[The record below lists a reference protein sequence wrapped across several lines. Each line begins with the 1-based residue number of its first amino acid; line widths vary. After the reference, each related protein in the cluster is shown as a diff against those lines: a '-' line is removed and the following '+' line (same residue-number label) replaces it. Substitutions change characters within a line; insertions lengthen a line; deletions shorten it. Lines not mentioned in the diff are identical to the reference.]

1 MSELIGACL
10 IGQSGGPT
18 AVINSSAYGVI
29 KTALGKKCITKVLAA
44 QHGIRGILDD
54 SIIDMGKEDAETLE
68 LMLTTPASLIRSCR
82 YKLKDFRE
90 DDTDYKRI
98 LEIFKKYNIRY
109 FFYNG
114 GNDSMDTCNKISEY
128 MATQDYECR
137 IIGVPKTIDND
148 LVGTDHCPGFGSSA
162 KYIALSVAEVIKDV
176 HVYDRDAIV
185 VIEVMGRHAG
195 WLAGAAALSKICCE
209 GPAFVY
215 LPEVPFDMDQFF
227 EDLDEF
233 HKHHKRI
240 VLVFSEGIKDKHG
253 KFISEYGINDL
264 NIIDE
269 FGHSQLG
276 GLAATMSN
284 IIRAKTGSKVR
295 GIELSLL
302 QRCASH
308 AASKTDRDEAAMAG
322 AFAVEAAVSGET
334 GKMVGFRRD
343 TKYGI
348 YKCTPILVDLKD
360 VANAEKVVPRE
371 WINEEGNNVTDEFIE
386 YVVPLIQGELE
397 TPYEHG
403 MPKYARLK
411 RIPAETVNE

>member
-54 SIIDMGKEDAETLE
+54 DLIDMGKEDAETLE

-98 LEIFKKYNIRY
+98 LEIFKKYDIRY

-227 EDLDEF
+227 KDL
-233 HKHHKRI
+233 
-240 VLVFSEGIKDKHG
+240 
-253 KFISEYGINDL
+253 
-264 NIIDE
+264 DE

-308 AASKTDRDEAAMAG
+308 AGSKTDRDEAAMAG

-360 VANAEKVVPRE
+360 VANAEKCVPRE

-411 RIPAETVNE
+411 RIPAEPVNE

>member
-29 KTALGKKCITKVLAA
+29 KAALGKKCITKVLAA
-44 QHGIRGILDD
+44 QHGIRGVLDD
-54 SIIDMGKEDAETLE
+54 NIIDMGKEDAETLE

-148 LVGTDHCPGFGSSA
+148 LNLTDHCPGFGSSA

-215 LPEVPFDMDQFF
+215 LPEVVFDMDQFF
-227 EDLDEF
+227 KDLDEF

-240 VLVFSEGIKDKHG
+240 VIVFSEGIRDKHG
-253 KFISEYGINDL
+253 KFISEYGINDT
-264 NIIDE
+264 NVIDE

-302 QRCASH
+302 QRCAGH

-322 AFAVEAAVSGET
+322 SFAVEAAVAG
-334 GKMVGFRRD
+334 
-343 TKYGI
+343 
-348 YKCTPILVDLKD
+348 
-360 VANAEKVVPRE
+360 
-371 WINEEGNNVTDEFIE
+371 
-386 YVVPLIQGELE
+386 
-397 TPYEHG
+397 
-403 MPKYARLK
+403 
-411 RIPAETVNE
+411 

>member
-1 MSELIGACL
+1 MAQLKGACV
-10 IGQSGGPT
+10 IAQSGGPT
-18 AVINSSAYGVI
+18 AVINSSAYGII
-29 KTALGKKCITKVLAA
+29 KAALGKKCITKVLAA
-44 QHGIRGILDD
+44 QHGIRGVLDD
-54 SIIDMGKEDAETLE
+54 NIIDMGKEEAETLE

-98 LEIFKKYNIRY
+98 LEIFKKYNVRY

-114 GNDSMDTCNKISEY
+114 GNDSMDTCHKISEY
-128 MATQDYECR
+128 MKTQDYECR

-148 LVGTDHCPGFGSSA
+148 LFNTDHCPGFGSSA

-215 LPEVPFDMDQFF
+215 LPEVVFDMDKFF
-227 EDLDEF
+227 ADLDEF
-233 HKHHKRI
+233 QKHHKRI
-240 VLVFSEGIKDKHG
+240 VIVFSEGIRDKHG
-253 KFISEYGINDL
+253 KFISEYGINDT
-264 NIIDE
+264 NVIDE

-284 IIRAKTGSKVR
+284 IIRAKTGAKVR

-302 QRCASH
+302 QRCAGH

-322 AFAVEAAVSGET
+322 SYAVDAAVAGEN
-334 GKMVGFRRD
+334 GKMVAFKRE

-348 YKCTPILVDLKD
+348 YKCVPTLVDLAS
-360 VANAEKVVPRE
+360 VANAEKCVPRE

-386 YVVPLIQGELE
+386 YVVPLIQGEIE

-411 RIPAETVNE
+411 RVPAEPVNE